1 MNRDQTTLP
10 AEPATASFLRP
21 AYRVGADGDVFTVD
35 VRLPG
40 VDRQGVE
47 IHLHEDVLT
56 LQARRTQ
63 SVPATWKTLS
73 RESADGDYRL
83 SLRLNV
89 EINQDQIEA
98 KVEDGILHLRLPKA
112 EALKPRQIAIE

>member
-10 AEPATASFLRP
+10 TEPTTSATLRP
-21 AYRVGADGDVFTVD
+21 AYRVGADGDVFTVA

-56 LQARRTQ
+56 LQARR
-63 SVPATWKTLS
+63 SLNVPATWKTLS
-73 RESADGDYRL
+73 RETADGDYRL
-83 SLRLNV
+83 SLRLNG

-112 EALKPRQIAIE
+112 EALKPRPIAVE